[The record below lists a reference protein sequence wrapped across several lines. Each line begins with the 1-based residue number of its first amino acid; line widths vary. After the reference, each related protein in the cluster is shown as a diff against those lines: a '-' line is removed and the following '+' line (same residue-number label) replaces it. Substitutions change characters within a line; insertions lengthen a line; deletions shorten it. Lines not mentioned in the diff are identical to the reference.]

1 MITTTTLA
9 VTTVLPKGWTLEH
22 DIDDGF
28 YTVYSPGHR
37 HGGSIQCALESG
49 SIIGKDCD
57 IEIPPIVLR
66 ALECHGRALEC
77 RPVAL
82 RDVAP
87 GDYLLRSPLA
97 ATIYQ
102 RGAYDMSAGKFLCM
116 DEADCNRAIWLDGDA
131 IVYIDFNY

>member
-1 MITTTTLA
+1 MIITK
-9 VTTVLPKGWTLEH
+9 LPSGWSLEH

-28 YTVYSPGHR
+28 YTVFSPGQK

-57 IEIPPIVLR
+57 IEIPPAVLR
-66 ALECHGRALEC
+66 ALERHGRALEC

-97 ATIYQ
+97 AEVYQ
-102 RGAYDMSAGKFLCM
+102 RGDYDRAARRFSCVAFEDSNKEIFL
-116 DEADCNRAIWLDGDA
+116 DPDS
-131 IVYIDFNY
+131 IVYIGFSF